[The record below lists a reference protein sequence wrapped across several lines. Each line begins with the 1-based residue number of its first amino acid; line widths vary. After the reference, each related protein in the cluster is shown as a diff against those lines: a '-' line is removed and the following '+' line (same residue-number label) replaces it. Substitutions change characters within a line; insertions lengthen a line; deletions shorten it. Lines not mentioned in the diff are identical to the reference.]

1 MEFIY
6 RGHHFRRTNKTALA
20 RCNRMGDIRFLDRQI
35 WACDGPHGWTADDEQ
50 PVTKDD
56 AKAMLR
62 YRISEG
68 ITRDS
73 HAGQH

>member
-1 MEFIY
+1 MEFTY
-6 RGHHFRRTNKTALA
+6 RGHTFRRTTSTAPGL
-20 RCNRMGDIRFLDRQI
+20 CNRMGDIRFIDRQI

-50 PVTKDD
+50 PVTRDD
-56 AKAMLR
+56 ARATLR

-73 HAGQH
+73 HARQC